1 MTKIIKVF
9 LLLFSFLLLS
19 AHDSYGNEHGDY
31 NITNYNIANG
41 LNTSRIFDSAQDSL
55 GRMWFATSRGASV
68 YDGYGW
74 TNYDLLDNVNQ
85 SGFKEIIVDKKGLI
99 WLAPLIATDY
109 ILVNHGFEWV
119 KFSNPTGILDKTSLT
134 TGFDVVY
141 VNGKPVVT
149 LTTNSQILVN
159 IDGKWLAFDS
169 SNSPVK
175 GDIYGVTAFQ
185 EKFYLTTST
194 GLASIEF
201 DKNLRPSIQTGLFG
215 IKDPVLAIFIR
226 QTESTSH
233 RFFILSSKW
242 MGILENNNMLQIDIP
257 AKIDAMKQFPY
268 YYIVVDKDE
277 RIYFGNKVTKYLYDN
292 SDNSFHALDKDAEL
306 TSDGATSTLID
317 KENNIW
323 FTDLRGVDKLTFH
336 PFTNFTKK
344 TGLLENEVTAVL
356 EYEPGNFIFGHNS
369 GYTFYNNGK
378 MTPYYFT
385 GVQGTKTIV
394 SRVLD
399 LAMDD
404 KNNIWAA
411 AGFYGLINIK
421 QDGSHTRVVTP
432 GMSITSVLFDK
443 KIGLIIASDSGI
455 FRLEGT
461 KLVKINASR
470 KERNCRKLFQFGEKI
485 YAASIEGIFEVRS
498 DTTINI
504 IPNESVYDAN
514 VFSLL
519 LNEDGTFFVG
529 SESGLFTLQHNKLK
543 KFEKNGFSISKSVY
557 FIVKSNDGNY
567 WFGTIDG
574 LTRWDGNNTVYDYS
588 TQDGLAGYE
597 MNRSA
602 AVIDSKN
609 VFWIGTNTGLS
620 AYKIGSK
627 RNRVAP
633 PNIVLLNVETGSG
646 EKFGLL
652 KDITIP
658 HTDNSLIF
666 SFRGVSFI
674 NEASIEYRIKL
685 EGFDKDFYTINQS
698 QLYSIRYPNLPSGSY
713 RLVVMSKNRFSN
725 WSEPVYSA
733 TIVVERPFYLKLW
746 FILLTLI
753 TVTGSAIFIN
763 IYYIAKKEQAD
774 LEIMVEERT
783 KALRAS
789 EEKLKSLLENL
800 EEEVHQRTDELDKLN
815 KTKDKI
821 FSIISH
827 DLRSPFMSILGFS
840 EILDDE
846 MDEMDAAT
854 IKSYLGKILSASRN
868 SVSLVDGLLEW
879 SRLQIGG
886 VILSYDEVD
895 LNAIIEEV
903 RALFHPQL
911 AKKSISLSVDS
922 AESVKIVTDANI
934 VRSVLRNLVSNAIK
948 FTCKGGF
955 ITISLNRIANTIQLS
970 VEDSGIGIPS
980 EMIPKLFGMSNI
992 HSRKGTSNEKGT
1004 GLGLNIAYEFI
1015 QKLGG
1020 QITVESEEGK
1030 GTKFTVFLPAD
1041 HPTEN

>member
-1 MTKIIKVF
+1 M
-9 LLLFSFLLLS
+9 LS
-19 AHDSYGNEHGDY
+19 PGPTFAETRGDY
-31 NITNYNIANG
+31 NITNYNIGSG
-41 LNTSRIFDSAQDSL
+41 LTTNRIFDSAQDSL

-99 WLAPLIATDY
+99 WLAPLIASDF
-109 ILVNHGFEWV
+109 IFVRKGGEWV
-119 KFSNPTGILDKTSLT
+119 KFSKVQGISNNSEFT
-134 TGFDVVY
+134 TGFDVIY
-141 VNGKPVVT
+141 LNNHPVIT
-149 LTTNSQILVN
+149 LTTHIGAFLY
-159 IDGKWLAFDS
+159 IDGNWQKFDK
-169 SNSPVK
+169 SNSTLS
-175 GDIYGVTAFQ
+175 GEILGVTSYG
-185 EKFYLTTST
+185 EKFFLATRVGLST
-194 GLASIEF
+194 IEF
-201 DKNLRPSIQTGLFG
+201 DKTQKVNIQNNVFG
-215 IKDPVLAIFIR
+215 ISDPVFAIHINYSDKLVPR
-226 QTESTSH
+226 YY
-233 RFFILSSKW
+233 ILSSDW
-242 MGILENNNMLQIDIP
+242 IGTIEDNNLQKTSLP
-257 AKIDAMKQFPY
+257 AKIDFMRQFPY
-268 YYIVVDKDE
+268 YYISVDKDE
-277 RIYFGNKVTKYLYDN
+277 KIYFGNKVTKYLYEKA
-292 SDNSFHALDKDAEL
+292 SNSFYALDKNAEL
-306 TSDGATSTLID
+306 ASDGATSAMVDI
-317 KENNIW
+317 ENNIW
-323 FTDLRGVDKLTFH
+323 FTDLRGVDKISFH
-336 PFTNFTKK
+336 LFTNFTIKS
-344 TGLLENEVTAVL
+344 GLLENEVTAIL

-369 GYTFYNNGK
+369 GYSFYKDGK
-378 MTPYYFT
+378 INACYFT
-385 GVQGTKTIV
+385 GITGTKTIV
-394 SRVLD
+394 SRLLD
-399 LAMDD
+399 LAKDD
-404 KNNIWAA
+404 EGNIWGA
-411 AGFYGLINIK
+411 AGYYGLVKINR
-421 QDGSHTRVVTP
+421 DGSHTRVVSP

-443 KIGLIIASDSGI
+443 KIGLIVASDSGI
-455 FRLEGT
+455 FRLERSN
-461 KLVKINASR
+461 LVKIDTAR
-470 KERNCRKLFQFGEKI
+470 KERNCRKLFRFGDKI
-485 YAASIEGIFEVRS
+485 YAASIEGIFEIHPNK
-498 DTTINI
+498 TINI
-504 IPNESVYDAN
+504 IPRESVFDAN
-514 VFSLL
+514 VFSMLQDS
-519 LNEDGTFFVG
+519 DGTFFVG
-529 SESGLFTLQHNKLK
+529 SESGLFTLENNKLK

-557 FIVKSNDGNY
+557 FIVKSNDGNF

-574 LTRWDGNNTVYDYS
+574 LTRWDGKNTVYDYS
-588 TQDGLAGYE
+588 IQDGLAGYE

-627 RNRVAP
+627 RNKVAP
-633 PNIVLLNVETGSG
+633 PNIVFLNVETGSG
-646 EKFGLL
+646 EKYDLS
-652 KDITIP
+652 KDVVIS
-658 HTDNSLIF
+658 HNDNSLNF
-666 SFRGVSFI
+666 VFRGISFI
-674 NEASIEYRIKL
+674 SESSIEYRIKL
-685 EGFDKDFYTINQS
+685 EGFDKDFYTISQS

-713 RLVVMSKNRFSN
+713 RLVIMTKNRFSN
-725 WSEPVYSA
+725 WSEPAFSK
-733 TIVVERPFYLKLW
+733 TIVIERPFYFKLW

-753 TVTGSAIFIN
+753 TVAGLAILVN
-763 IYYIAKKEQAD
+763 VYYIAKKEQAH
-774 LEIMVEERT
+774 LEVMVDERT

-800 EEEVHQRTDELDKLN
+800 EEEVRQRTDELDKLN

-840 EILDDE
+840 EILDNE
-846 MDEMDAAT
+846 MDEMDTAT

-886 VILSYDEVD
+886 VILSYNEVD
-895 LNAIIEEV
+895 MNAIIEEV

-911 AKKSISLSVDS
+911 AEKSITLSVVS

-948 FTCKGGF
+948 FTRKGGF
-955 ITISLNRIANTIQLS
+955 ITISLTRIANTIQLS
-970 VEDSGIGIPS
+970 VKDSGIGIPS